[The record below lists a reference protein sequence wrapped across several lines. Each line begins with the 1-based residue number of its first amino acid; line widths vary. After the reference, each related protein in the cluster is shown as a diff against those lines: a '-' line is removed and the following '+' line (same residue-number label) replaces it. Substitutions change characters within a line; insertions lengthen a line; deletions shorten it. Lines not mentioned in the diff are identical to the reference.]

1 MNISSNSITNVG
13 LKKYLLIE
21 VPGIVKNIDNAIK
34 MFGGIEKL
42 KNCYFNEQSLNFL
55 PEPDNP
61 LEKGTIG
68 ERKDLQSIENLYLII
83 KLKRHKISNEYKLE
97 ILGEASVSYTFKMM
111 TDFMVAPI
119 ENVKNS
125 KDIPKDIV
133 NRLFP
138 ETLRDSYNW
147 MENINNSGEIFL
159 PPFTFSRYGLPSQR
173 MLCRELEE
181 NEYFKFVSKKGH
193 GTNLR
198 AERKALSICVQGN
211 DQFPLAPTDIAIEEA
226 NMRCKNPEILAKF
239 KELFE
244 ERPVWTRGA
253 IMIKTGF
260 DDRTLKFILPKFAFY
275 IINGPFSR
283 LWCKFGYDPRKDKGS
298 FKYQTFMLTLRRF
311 VKIPQKMQTK
321 SNVLERFSRADT
333 SNLEEESPEHFY
345 KEGILPKSR
354 QIWYSFC
361 DILLPSVQ
369 ESLNNIKLHPFV
381 KYDRQF
387 GWIPSS
393 FVIFTR
399 KEVRKDIAKIV
410 STMEA
415 EDIEVMD
422 DDDWNS
428 D

>member
-1 MNISSNSITNVG
+1 MDVPSSSVTNVG
-13 LKKYLLIE
+13 LKKHLLIE
-21 VPGIVKNIDNAIK
+21 VPGIVRNINNAIK

-42 KNCYFNEQSLNFL
+42 KNCYLHEQQLTFL

-61 LEKGTIG
+61 LEKGTVG
-68 ERKDLQSIENLYLII
+68 ERKDLQTMENLYLVI
-83 KLKRHKISNEYKLE
+83 KLRRHKKTHEYKLE
-97 ILGEASVSYTFKMM
+97 ILGEASVSYSFKMM

-119 ENVKNS
+119 ESAKNN

-133 NRLFP
+133 NKLFP
-138 ETLRDSYNW
+138 ESLKDSYNW
-147 MENINNSGEIFL
+147 MENINSTGEIFL

-181 NEYFKFVSKKGH
+181 DEYLKFVSKKGH

-198 AERKALSICVQGN
+198 AERKAMSLCVQG
-211 DQFPLAPTDIAIEEA
+211 DDAFPVAPTDVAVEEA
-226 NMRCKNPEILAKF
+226 NMRCKNQEILDKF
-239 KELFE
+239 EQIFD
-244 ERPVWTRGA
+244 ERPLWTRGA

-260 DDRTLKFILPKFAFY
+260 DEKTLKFILPKYAFY

-283 LWCKFGYDPRKDKGS
+283 LWCKFGYDPRKDKES
-298 FKYQTFMLTLRRF
+298 YRYQTFMLTLRRF
-311 VKIPQKMQTK
+311 VTIPQKMQPK
-321 SNVLERFSRADT
+321 SNVLERFSRVDT
-333 SNLEEESPEHFY
+333 SNFEEESPEHFY
-345 KEGILPKSR
+345 REGILPKSR

-369 ESLNNIKLHPFV
+369 ENLNNIKLHPFA
-381 KYDRQF
+381 KYDKQY

-393 FVIFTR
+393 FIAFTR

-415 EDIEVMD
+415 EDIQVID
-422 DDDWNS
+422 DEDWNS

>member
-1 MNISSNSITNVG
+1 MNVSSSSTTNVG

-21 VPGIVKNIDNAIK
+21 VPGIVRNIDNAIK
-34 MFGGIEKL
+34 MLGGMEKL
-42 KNCYFNEQSLNFL
+42 KNCYFNEQSLSFL

-61 LEKGTIG
+61 LEKVKI
-68 ERKDLQSIENLYLII
+68 R
-83 KLKRHKISNEYKLE
+83 RHKVTNEYKLE

-111 TDFMVAPI
+111 TDFMVTPI
-119 ENVKNS
+119 ESAKSS

-133 NRLFP
+133 NRLYP
-138 ETLRDSYNW
+138 ETLSDSYNW
-147 MENINNSGEIFL
+147 IDKINNMNELFL

-173 MLCRELEE
+173 MLCRELDDT
-181 NEYFKFVSKKGH
+181 EYLKFVSKKGH

-198 AERKALSICVQGN
+198 AERKALSICVQA
-211 DQFPLAPTDIAIEEA
+211 DDPYPVAPTATAIEEA
-226 NMRCKNPEILAKF
+226 NMRCKNPEIFEKF
-239 KELFE
+239 EQLFE

-260 DDRTLKFILPKFAFY
+260 DERILRYILPKFAFY

-283 LWCKFGYDPRKDKGS
+283 LWCKFGYDPRKDKTS
-298 FKYQTFMLTLRRF
+298 FKYQTYMLTLRRF
-311 VKIPQKMQTK
+311 AKIPQRMQTK
-321 SNVLERFSRADT
+321 SNVLERFSRVDT
-333 SNLEEESPEHFY
+333 SNIDEESPEHFY

-369 ESLNNIKLHPFV
+369 ESLNNIKLHPFA
-381 KYDRQF
+381 KYDRQY

-393 FVIFTR
+393 FIAFTR

-415 EDIEVMD
+415 EDVEVMD